1 MRSVV
6 DLPKLCRNTLL
17 VVVLSSIT
25 LFGCSNVS
33 EKTEDIPVNSAQSDT
48 LEKVKNGQLEGVL
61 IGIGAT
67 KKEVLDK
74 IGTPVKS
81 GNSEYG
87 FTVYYEGFDLQF
99 EDYANSIDE
108 VKDTSKVVLMNAEPK
123 TVGMTGKP
131 EEIKNKLGEPSRE
144 FMDDTGD
151 NTFILE
157 YENGGTLLRFTFDS
171 KESPVKYVTLRVQ

>member
-6 DLPKLCRNTLL
+6 ELLKICRNALL
-17 VVVLSSIT
+17 VVVLSSIS
-25 LFGCSNVS
+25 LFGCSNIS
-33 EKTEDIPVNSAQSDT
+33 EKTEDITVNSDQSDT
-48 LEKVKNGQLEGVL
+48 LDKVKNGQLEGVL

-74 IGTPVKS
+74 IGNPVRS

-87 FTVYYEGFDLQF
+87 FTVYYDGFDLQF

-108 VKDTSKVVLMNAEPK
+108 VKDISKVVLMDAEPK
-123 TVGMTGKP
+123 TVGITGKP
-131 EEIKNKLGEPSRE
+131 EEIKRKLGEPSRE
-144 FMDDTGD
+144 FMDDSGD

-157 YENGGTLLRFTFDS
+157 YENNGNLLRFTFDS

>member
-6 DLPKLCRNTLL
+6 DLPKIYCNALL
-17 VVVLSSIT
+17 VVVLSTIT
-25 LFGCSNVS
+25 LFGCSNMS
-33 EKTEDIPVNSAQSDT
+33 EKTEDIAVNSAQSDT

-74 IGTPVKS
+74 IGAPVKS

-87 FTVYYEGFDLQF
+87 STIYYEGFDLQF
-99 EDYANSIDE
+99 EDYANSIEE
-108 VKDTSKVVLMNAEPK
+108 VKDTSKVVLMNAAPK

-131 EEIKNKLGEPSRE
+131 EEIKKNLGEPSRE
-144 FMDDTGD
+144 FMDDSGD
-151 NTFILE
+151 HTFILE
-157 YENGGTLLRFTFDS
+157 YENNGNLLRFTFDS

>member
-1 MRSVV
+1 MI
-6 DLPKLCRNTLL
+6 DLPKICRNTLL

-74 IGTPVKS
+74 IGNPIES

-87 FTVYYEGFDLQF
+87 FTVYYDGFDLQF

-131 EEIKNKLGEPSRE
+131 EEIKKNLGEPSRE

-157 YENGGTLLRFTFDS
+157 YENSGNLLRFAFDS

>member
-6 DLPKLCRNTLL
+6 DLLKIYRNALL

-33 EKTEDIPVNSAQSDT
+33 EKTEEITVNSSQSDT
-48 LEKVKNGQLEGVL
+48 LDKVKNGQLEGVL

-74 IGTPVKS
+74 IGNPFKS

-87 FTVYYEGFDLQF
+87 FTVYYDGFDLQF

-123 TVGMTGKP
+123 TVGITGEP

-144 FMDDTGD
+144 FMDDSGD
-151 NTFILE
+151 HTFILE
-157 YENGGTLLRFTFDS
+157 YENGGNLLRFTFDS

>member
-1 MRSVV
+1 M
-6 DLPKLCRNTLL
+6 
-17 VVVLSSIT
+17 
-25 LFGCSNVS
+25 S
-33 EKTEDIPVNSAQSDT
+33 EKTEDITVNSAQSDT

-74 IGTPVKS
+74 IGNPVES

-123 TVGMTGKP
+123 TVGMAGKP
-131 EEIKNKLGEPSRE
+131 EEIKK
-144 FMDDTGD
+144 T
-151 NTFILE
+151 
-157 YENGGTLLRFTFDS
+157 
-171 KESPVKYVTLRVQ
+171 

>member
-1 MRSVV
+1 MV
-6 DLPKLCRNTLL
+6 DLIKICRNALL

-33 EKTEDIPVNSAQSDT
+33 EKTEDIPVTSAQSDT

-74 IGTPVKS
+74 VGTPIE
-81 GNSEYG
+81 GRNSEYG
-87 FTVYYEGFDLQF
+87 FTVYYDGFNLQF

-131 EEIKNKLGEPSRE
+131 EEIKKIVGEPSRE

-151 NTFILE
+151 DTFILE
-157 YENGGTLLRFTFDS
+157 YENNGNLLRFTFDS
-171 KESPVKYVTLRVQ
+171 KDSSVRYVTLRVK

>member
-1 MRSVV
+1 MRSVF
-6 DLPKLCRNTLL
+6 DLPKIYRNALL
-17 VVVLSSIT
+17 VVVLSTIT
-25 LFGCSNVS
+25 LFGCSDVS
-33 EKTEDIPVNSAQSDT
+33 EKNEYITVTSAQSDT

-61 IGIGAT
+61 IGIGTT
-67 KKEVLDK
+67 KEEVLDK

-99 EDYANSIDE
+99 EDYANSIEE
-108 VKDTSKVVLMNAEPK
+108 VKDTSKVVLINAEPK

-131 EEIKNKLGEPSRE
+131 DEIIEKLGEPSRE
-144 FMDDTGD
+144 FMDDSGD
-151 NTFILE
+151 HTFILE
-157 YENGGTLLRFTFDS
+157 YENGGNLLRFTFDS